1 MEGGENLYIEKISE
15 WKNVKLGEVCEFK
28 RGFSY
33 KSDQLTKNV
42 TDKRFITIND
52 LEKEGGIKQTAQKL
66 YLKDT
71 VEVPSDFYLSE
82 GDILIANTDM
92 SQGFIIGAPI
102 LIKNLQDEA
111 IVYSMDLTKLIFDKR
126 KIDSRF
132 LFYLLTHHPIR
143 QKMKAFAQGTN
154 VLHLNHE
161 LVKNIRISLPTVS
174 EQRRIAEILST
185 VDNAIQKVDAAISKT
200 ERLKKGLLHELLTK
214 GIGHKEFKHTE
225 IGRIPREW
233 EVVRL
238 GEVLALIRNGLTY
251 RQNRKGNGYPI
262 TRIETISE
270 ERINPTKV
278 GFVNNIG
285 EDDIRNYKLIVGD
298 ILFSHINSLEHIG
311 KAAIYE
317 GRPEILLHGMNLLLL
332 RPDKSKI
339 NPYFLLYLLRAY
351 KTREIFRNMS
361 KKAVNQA
368 SINQTELK
376 RIKIPLPPLP
386 EQRRIAEILSTVDQ
400 KLDLLKRRKEKLIR
414 IKKGLMNDL
423 LTGKRRVKLNA

>member
-214 GIGHKEFKHTE
+214 GIGHKEFKDTE

-233 EVVRL
+233 EVVKICDL
-238 GEVLALIRNGLTY
+238 FNVETGTTPSTKEKEYWENG
-251 RQNRKGNGYPI
+251 
-262 TRIETISE
+262 
-270 ERINPTKV
+270 RINWFTPIDLSKLGGKIFLGDSERKITDRALKETNLTIMPKGSILISTRAPVGYVALLKEEGTFNQGCKGLIPKKSAEIHTTFYCYYLSSIKQKLQNLSGGSTFRELSKV
-278 GFVNNIG
+278 
-285 EDDIRNYKLIVGD
+285 
-298 ILFSHINSLEHIG
+298 SLE
-311 KAAIYE
+311 
-317 GRPEILLHGMNLLLL
+317 NL
-332 RPDKSKI
+332 
-339 NPYFLLYLLRAY
+339 
-351 KTREIFRNMS
+351 
-361 KKAVNQA
+361 
-368 SINQTELK
+368 
-376 RIKIPLPPLP
+376 KIPLPPLP
-386 EQRRIAEILSTVDQ
+386 EQQKIAEILSTVDQ
-400 KLDLLKRRKEKLIR
+400 KLDLLKRRKEKLAR

>member
-214 GIGHKEFKHTE
+214 GIGHKEFKDTE

-233 EVVRL
+233 EVVKICDL
-238 GEVLALIRNGLTY
+238 FNVETGTTPSTKEKEYWENG
-251 RQNRKGNGYPI
+251 
-262 TRIETISE
+262 
-270 ERINPTKV
+270 RINWFTPIDLSKLGGKIFLGNSERKITDRALKETNLTIMPKGSILISTRAPVGYVALLKEEGTFNQGCKGLIPKKNAEIHTTFYCYYLSSIKQKLQNLSGGSTFRELSKV
-278 GFVNNIG
+278 
-285 EDDIRNYKLIVGD
+285 
-298 ILFSHINSLEHIG
+298 SLE
-311 KAAIYE
+311 
-317 GRPEILLHGMNLLLL
+317 NL
-332 RPDKSKI
+332 
-339 NPYFLLYLLRAY
+339 
-351 KTREIFRNMS
+351 
-361 KKAVNQA
+361 
-368 SINQTELK
+368 
-376 RIKIPLPPLP
+376 KIPLPPLP

-400 KLDLLKRRKEKLIR
+400 KLDLLKRRKEKLAR